1 MSHFDDLQIP
11 DIPAAREKT
20 QAKIFAFHGAVGGV
34 GVTSCVIE
42 SAHAMLKSMRAS
54 GNMDP
59 RICLIDLDFENGMVA
74 DYLDITPGV
83 RADILTGD
91 PSRIDSAMISA
102 MITKHASG
110 LRLLAAQS
118 QLAGNSQ
125 VKADCVLAL
134 MDIAATMY
142 DVIILDVPR
151 LWQPWTHAALAAA
164 DQVCILTE
172 MSIPAL
178 HRTRARSEALED
190 RISPKTPF
198 NFVISKLE
206 RRSFRN
212 SITVKDAQSALGR
225 EIAGSICIDQDTP
238 RNAMNCGE
246 PAGSLSAD
254 SRYVKDM
261 TTIATALLGRTQNDA
276 PARKSRRLKRA

>member
-1 MSHFDDLQIP
+1 MSNFDDISIP
-11 DIPAAREKT
+11 EMPAPRENT
-20 QAKIFAFHGAVGGV
+20 DAKIFAFHGAVGGV
-34 GVTSCVIE
+34 GVTSCAIE
-42 SAHAMLKSMRAS
+42 TAHAILKSQRAA

-59 RICLIDLDFENGMVA
+59 RICLIDLDFENGMIA
-74 DYLDITPGV
+74 EYLDMNTGV
-83 RADILTGD
+83 RVDILTGD

-110 LRLLAAQS
+110 LRLLSAQS
-118 QLAGNSQ
+118 QLAGNTQ

-164 DQVCILTE
+164 DKVCVLTE

-178 HRTRARSEALED
+178 HRARTRTEALEE
-190 RISPKTPF
+190 RIAAKAPF
-198 NFVISKLE
+198 NFVVSKLE

-212 SITVKDAQSALGR
+212 SITIKDAQSALGR
-225 EIAGSICIDQDTP
+225 EISGSICIDLDTP

-246 PAGSLSAD
+246 PAGSLAAD

-261 TTIATALLGRTQNDA
+261 AAIATTLLGEAETAA

>member
-1 MSHFDDLQIP
+1 MSNFDDLSIP
-11 DIPAAREKT
+11 EIPAPSEAIG
-20 QAKIFAFHGAVGGV
+20 AKIFAFHGAVGGV
-34 GVTSCVIE
+34 GVTSCAIE
-42 SAHAMLKSMRAS
+42 TAHAMLKTQRAA
-54 GNMDP
+54 GITDP
-59 RICLIDLDFENGMVA
+59 RICLIDLDFENGMIA
-74 DYLDITPGV
+74 DYLDITPGI

-91 PSRIDSAMISA
+91 PTRIDSAMTSA

-110 LRLLAAQS
+110 LRLLSAQS
-118 QLAGNSQ
+118 DLAGNSQ
-125 VKADCVLAL
+125 VKAECVLAL

-164 DQVCILTE
+164 DRVCILTE

-178 HRTRARSEALED
+178 HRARARTESLED
-190 RISPKTPF
+190 RTSPNAPF
-198 NFVISKLE
+198 NLIVSKLE

-212 SITVKDAQSALGR
+212 AITIKDAQNALGR
-225 EIAGSICIDQDTP
+225 GIAGSICIDLETP

-254 SRYVKDM
+254 SRYVKDI
-261 TTIATALLGRTQNDA
+261 TAIANDLLG
-276 PARKSRRLKRA
+276 PAKADTPASRSRRLKRA

>member
-1 MSHFDDLQIP
+1 MSTFDDISIP
-11 DIPAAREKT
+11 DMPAPRENT
-20 QAKIFAFHGAVGGV
+20 DAKIFAFHGAVGGV
-34 GVTSCVIE
+34 GVTSCAIE
-42 SAHAMLKSMRAS
+42 TAHAMLKTQRAA
-54 GNMDP
+54 GHMDP
-59 RICLIDLDFENGMVA
+59 RICLIDLDFENGMIA
-74 DYLDITPGV
+74 DYLDISTGV

-91 PSRIDSAMISA
+91 PARIDSAMISA

-110 LRLLAAQS
+110 LRLLSAQS

-125 VKADCVLAL
+125 VKAECVLAL

-164 DQVCILTE
+164 DKVCVLME

-178 HRTRARSEALED
+178 HRARARTENLEE
-190 RISPKTPF
+190 RIQPKAPF

-225 EIAGSICIDQDTP
+225 EISGSICVDPDTP

-246 PAGSLSAD
+246 PAGSLSPE

-261 TTIATALLGRTQNDA
+261 TAIATTLLGEAQPAA